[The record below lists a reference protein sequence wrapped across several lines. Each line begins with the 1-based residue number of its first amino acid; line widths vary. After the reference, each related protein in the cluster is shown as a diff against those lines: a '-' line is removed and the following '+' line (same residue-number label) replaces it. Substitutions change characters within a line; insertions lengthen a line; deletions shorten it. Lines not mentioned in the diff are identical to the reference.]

1 MIETVELVCKRVH
14 MPYPN
19 VRIRANDRIAIGP
32 PWLAEALCVR
42 GFFEKVSED
51 VLAMEREAELTKES
65 HSDLEPEKPIAED
78 TKKGKKGK

>member
-51 VLAMEREAELTKES
+51 VIAMEREA
-65 HSDLEPEKPIAED
+65 EPEKPIAED

>member
-51 VLAMEREAELTKES
+51 VVAMERT
-65 HSDLEPEKPIAED
+65 DIEPEKPIAED